1 MRPMAAYHKWIALQ
15 TRNNT
20 GLRALKDN
28 QSARFGT
35 YGAHMRKVRV
45 PRTGN

>member
-1 MRPMAAYHKWIALQ
+1 MRPMAAYHKWVELQ

-20 GLRALKDN
+20 GRRTLRDPLRAL
-28 QSARFGT
+28 AAA